1 MISATAGE
9 IIDQAMT
16 LKEGGRITIQCH
28 DYEEME
34 NLRVNLY
41 KTRKLLEK
49 SHRAMARMLWI
60 SRQVTDGGWL
70 VHVTKEKTV
79 SNIVIVDGDGTV
91 KPFEHVEPAIID
103 GEADMDRVARLM
115 KEDGKSEEEISDT
128 MAEMGEQSFDV
139 AAAKIEAAQD
149 TGKSIQTTEV
159 VTGKKNVRKKK
170 KAASK

>member
-60 SRQVTDGGWL
+60 SRQVIDNGWL

-103 GEADMDRVARLM
+103 GETDVDRVARLM
-115 KEDGKSEEEISDT
+115 KEDGKTEEEISDT
-128 MAEMGEQSFDV
+128 LAEMGEDSFDK
-139 AAAKIEAAQD
+139 AASRLEEIQAAGEAPE
-149 TGKSIQTTEV
+149 SVEV

-170 KAASK
+170 KTTSK